1 MKRTVIYVAISLLI
15 LFTPS
20 LSVAR
25 ERKGLL
31 TGTWD
36 CQSHGG
42 KEGDMAFTLFLQQDK
57 QDKEVVDGTI
67 SSPIGGTQISSGTFR
82 RNMLE
87 IHIDTP
93 QGSYILMAKFE
104 KGKLSGTWSLDE
116 DKGVWEGKKQGAAA
130 K

>member
-1 MKRTVIYVAISLLI
+1 MKHKLMLTCLAAFMAASLGM
-15 LFTPS
+15 
-20 LSVAR
+20 AK
-25 ERKGLL
+25 EHKGLL

-42 KEGDMAFTLFLQQDK
+42 KQGESAFTLFLQQDK
-57 QDKEVVDGTI
+57 QDKEVVDGSI
-67 SSPIGGTQISSGTFR
+67 ASLIGGGQISSGTFR

-93 QGSYILMAKFE
+93 QGAYILMAKFE
-104 KGKLSGTWSLDE
+104 KGKLSGNWSTED
-116 DKGVWEGKKQGAAA
+116 DKGTWDGTKHGAPE